1 MYYVCMYY
9 VCITYVTHVADIK
22 IIDGKTVS
30 PEQRTLRSRPQR
42 PSLPPL
48 AKLIIISAVP
58 ANTLLKDSGISWLH
72 IAKAFATS

>member
-1 MYYVCMYY
+1 M
-9 VCITYVTHVADIK
+9 T

-30 PEQRTLRSRPQR
+30 PEQRTRRSHLQR

-48 AKLIIISAVP
+48 AKPIIISAVP
-58 ANTLLKDSGISWLH
+58 TNTLLKDSGISWLH